1 MNTATLS
8 PGTLETT
15 TEIPERERTAAR
27 LLRSAAKVNFDPQT
41 EVDWNA
47 PQPADVLYQPAR
59 FSSLFGTTLW
69 DELTVEQRANLTK
82 HEVASIAS
90 VGIWFEEILM
100 QMLLRYAYDRDLTR
114 KDVQWTLTEIA
125 DECRHS
131 IMFATM
137 TKTFGAPNYG
147 VGRLAHEL
155 GRIFKTIS
163 NQTLTF
169 AGTMYVEEILD
180 GLQREAMDDES
191 LQPIVRQVSRIHV
204 IEEARHI
211 SYAREET
218 LRAQADAGWLKRIY
232 NQVMIGLI
240 VHQATGSLIHPDAY
254 ANAGLDPKAAKAAA
268 NSNPNWR
275 AAKTEVAAKVLAF
288 FDECGLIGWPN
299 RWLLR
304 RAGVLAS

>member
-1 MNTATLS
+1 MSTATL
-8 PGTLETT
+8 ET

-27 LLRSAAKVNFDPQT
+27 LLRSAAKVSFDPQV
-41 EVDWNA
+41 EVDWA
-47 PQPADVLYQPAR
+47 AEQPADVLYAPER
-59 FSSLFGTTLW
+59 CSSLYGTELW
-69 DELTVEQRANLTK
+69 NGLSQEERATLTK

-137 TKTFGAPNYG
+137 TKAFGAPNYG
-147 VGRLAHEL
+147 VGRVAHEL
-155 GRIFKTIS
+155 GRIFKAIS

-180 GLQREAMDDES
+180 GLQREAMDDDS
-191 LQPIVRQVSRIHV
+191 VQPLVRQVSRIHV

-218 LRAQADAGWLKRIY
+218 LRAQAESGWLKRIY
-232 NQVMIGLI
+232 NQFMIGLI
-240 VHQATGSLIHPDAY
+240 VHQATGSLIHPDVY
-254 ANAGLDPKAAKAAA
+254 VNAGLDPKAARAAA
-268 NSNPNWR
+268 AANPNWR
-275 AAKTEVAAKVLAF
+275 ATKTGLAEKVLGF
-288 FDECGLIGWPN
+288 FDECGLVGWPN

-304 RAGVLAS
+304 RAGVLGS

>member
-1 MNTATLS
+1 M
-8 PGTLETT
+8 TT
-15 TEIPERERTAAR
+15 TTLERERTGAR
-27 LLRSAAKVNFDPQT
+27 LLRSAAKLSFDPTT
-41 EVDWNA
+41 EVDWEVE
-47 PQPADVLYQPAR
+47 QPADMLYEPDR
-59 FSSLFGTTLW
+59 CCSLYGTPLW
-69 DELTVEQRANLTK
+69 EQLTVEQRATLTK

-114 KDVQWTLTEIA
+114 KDIQWTLTEIA

-131 IMFATM
+131 IMFASM
-137 TKTFGAPNYG
+137 IKAFDVPNYG
-147 VGRLAHEL
+147 VGRVAHEL
-155 GRIFKTIS
+155 GRIFKAIS
-163 NQTLTF
+163 NNVLTF

-191 LQPIVRQVSRIHV
+191 IQPLVRQVSRIHV

-218 LRAQADAGWLKRIY
+218 LRAQTNSGPLRRTY
-232 NQVMIGLI
+232 NQFMIGLI
-240 VHQATGSLIHPDAY
+240 VHEATRSLIHPDVY
-254 ANAGLDPKAAKAAA
+254 ANAGLDAKTARTAAA
-268 NSNPNWR
+268 ANPNWR
-275 AAKTEVAAKVLAF
+275 ATKGRVAEKVLGF

-304 RAGVLAS
+304 RAGVID

>member
-1 MNTATLS
+1 MSTT
-8 PGTLETT
+8 TLEPTT
-15 TEIPERERTAAR
+15 TEVSERERTAVR
-27 LLRSAAKVNFDPQT
+27 LLRSSAKVSFDPQT
-41 EVDWNA
+41 EVDWDA
-47 PQPADVLYQPAR
+47 PQPADVRYAPER
-59 FSSLFGTTLW
+59 CSSLYGTPLW
-69 DELTVEQRANLTK
+69 EAMTSEQRATLTK

-114 KDVQWTLTEIA
+114 KDVQWALTEIA

-131 IMFATM
+131 IMFASM
-137 TKTFGAPNYG
+137 TKAFGAPNYG
-147 VGRLAHEL
+147 VSRVAHEL

-163 NQTLTF
+163 NNVLTF

-191 LQPIVRQVSRIHV
+191 VQQIVRQVSRIHV

-218 LRAQADAGWLKRIY
+218 LRAQAESGLLRRTYNRI
-232 NQVMIGLI
+232 MIGLI
-240 VHQATGSLIHPDAY
+240 VHQATGSLIHPDVY
-254 ANAGLDPKAAKAAA
+254 TNAGLDSKSAQEAAA
-268 NSNPNWR
+268 DNPHWR
-275 AAKTEVAAKVLAF
+275 ETKTRVAEKVLAF
-288 FDECGLIGWPN
+288 FDECGLIGVEN

-304 RAGVLAS
+304 RAGVLPA

>member
-1 MNTATLS
+1 MSTS
-8 PGTLETT
+8 TLETT
-15 TEIPERERTAAR
+15 TASALPERERTSAR
-27 LLRSAAKVNFDPQT
+27 LLRSAAKLSFDPQV
-41 EVDWNA
+41 EVDWQVD
-47 PQPADVLYQPAR
+47 QPADMLYAPER
-59 FSSLFGTTLW
+59 CSSLYGTELW
-69 DELTVEQRANLTK
+69 EQMTPEQRATVTK

-131 IMFATM
+131 IMFASM
-137 TKTFGAPNYG
+137 TTAFGAPNYG
-147 VGRLAHEL
+147 VGRVAHEL
-155 GRIFKTIS
+155 GRIFKAIS

-180 GLQREAMDDES
+180 GLQRQAMDDEAV
-191 LQPIVRQVSRIHV
+191 QPLVRQVSRIHV

-218 LRAQADAGWLKRIY
+218 LRAQADSGWLKRTY
-232 NQVMIGLI
+232 NQFMIGLI
-240 VHQATGSLIHPDAY
+240 VHQATGSLIHPDVY
-254 ANAGLDPKAAKAAA
+254 ANAGLDAKAAVA
-268 NSNPNWR
+268 AAAANPNWR
-275 AAKTEVAAKVLAF
+275 ATKTDLADKVLTF

-304 RAGVLAS
+304 LAGVRG

>member
-1 MNTATLS
+1 MSTS
-8 PGTLETT
+8 TLETPT
-15 TEIPERERTAAR
+15 ALPERERTGAR
-27 LLRSAAKVNFDPQT
+27 LLRSAAKVSFDPQT
-41 EVDWNA
+41 EVEWDVEQA
-47 PQPADVLYQPAR
+47 ADVLYMPAR
-59 FSSLFGTTLW
+59 SSSLYGTTLW
-69 DELTVEQRANLTK
+69 DEMTVEQRATLTK

-137 TKTFGAPNYG
+137 IKTFGSPNYG
-147 VGRLAHEL
+147 VGRVTHEL
-155 GRIFKTIS
+155 GRVFKTIS
-163 NQTLTF
+163 NNVLTF

-180 GLQREAMDDES
+180 GLQREAMDDEA

-218 LRAQADAGWLKRIY
+218 LRAQAKSGRLRRTY
-232 NQVMIGLI
+232 NRLVIGLI
-240 VHQATGSLIHPDAY
+240 VHDATKSLIHPQAY
-254 ANAGLDPKAAKAAA
+254 ADSGLDPKAAAAAAAA
-268 NSNPNWR
+268 NPHWR
-275 AAKTEVAAKVLAF
+275 ATKVRVADKVLAF
-288 FDECGLIGWPN
+288 FDECGLIGPEN
-299 RWLLR
+299 RWMLR
-304 RAGVLAS
+304 RAGVLPA

>member
-1 MNTATLS
+1 MSTATLD
-8 PGTLETT
+8 T

-27 LLRSAAKVNFDPQT
+27 LLRSAAKVSFDPQT
-41 EVDWNA
+41 EVDWAA
-47 PQPADVLYQPAR
+47 PQPADVLYAPAR
-59 FSSLFGTTLW
+59 CSSLYGTTLW
-69 DELTVEQRANLTK
+69 DEMTIEERATLTK

-137 TKTFGAPNYG
+137 IKAFDVRNYG
-147 VGRLAHEL
+147 VSRLTHEL
-155 GRIFKTIS
+155 GRVFKSIS
-163 NQTLTF
+163 NNVLTF

-218 LRAQADAGWLKRIY
+218 LRAQANSGLLRRTY
-232 NQVMIGLI
+232 NRLVIGLI
-240 VHQATGSLIHPDAY
+240 VHDATKSLIHPQAY
-254 ANAGLDPKAAKAAA
+254 VDAGLDPKIAAAAAAA
-268 NSNPNWR
+268 NPHWR
-275 AAKTEVAAKVLAF
+275 ATKVRVAEKVLAF
-288 FDECGLIGWPN
+288 FDECGLIGLEN
-299 RWLLR
+299 RWILR
-304 RAGVLAS
+304 RAGVLAD